1 MILHDQIEKIIS
13 GYHSLPADFADV
25 DRLINARR
33 LLSTHLF
40 EYAQMVGAQKKLA
53 SHAELKRKA
62 TYAATKQDLIAKGAS
77 AAKADAEATV
87 VVAELMEDEYMADAE
102 LVAMRLIYEAAKDVL
117 DTLNQHIANLRFE
130 RAHINN
136 SQA

>member
-1 MILHDQIEKIIS
+1 MTLHEAIEKIIS

-87 VVAELMEDEYMADAE
+87 VVAELMEYEYMADAE

-130 RAHINN
+130 RAHINQ
-136 SQA
+136 SQQ

>member
-1 MILHDQIEKIIS
+1 MTLHEAIEKIIS
-13 GYHSLPADFADV
+13 GYHGLPADFADV

-87 VVAELMEDEYMADAE
+87 MVAELMEYEYMADAE

-130 RAHINN
+130 RAHINQ
-136 SQA
+136 SQQ

>member
-1 MILHDQIEKIIS
+1 MTLHEQIENIIS
-13 GYHSLPADFADV
+13 GYHRLPADFADV

-33 LLSTHLF
+33 LLATHLF

-53 SHAELKRKA
+53 AGCEFRRKA
-62 TYAATKQDLIAKGAS
+62 KYAETKQDLITKGAS
-77 AAKADAEATV
+77 AAKADAEAQV
-87 VVAELMEDEYMADAE
+87 VVSELLNDEYMADAE
-102 LVAMRLIYEAAKDVL
+102 LVAMRLIYESAKDVL

-136 SQA
+136 SQS